1 MRNLKDTPEFHKA
14 LSEAAASTLGYKSD
28 SEESIYLSG
37 KALAELL
44 NVSPPAVSQAVK
56 NDTQLKGYYVKN
68 WAAINSRDRAV
79 GYYVPI
85 NIYQKLQGRIA
96 TGSGQSRSNPSS
108 LEVSNNGEFGELLE
122 LAGGNTTVH
131 SPTSLLPEGEDY
143 SMPVGLAGAS
153 YVFRDLLDTDK
164 PQGKA
169 FTMALITGGLAAVG
183 KLLFESNTAG
193 AAGGVAGFI
202 ISMLNIESAFTKRMW
217 ERKQRLEEQQRPK
230 RVFVPVP
237 EQKRVKKESE
247 KPTIQLVK

>member
-1 MRNLKDTPEFHKA
+1 MRDLKDTPEFHKA

-68 WAAINSRDRAV
+68 WAAINSRDRVV
-79 GYYVPI
+79 GYYVPT

-96 TGSGQSRSNPSS
+96 TGSGQNRSNPDSQN
-108 LEVSNNGEFGELLE
+108 LFDLDGMNEFAE
-122 LAGGNTTVH
+122 LAGANTNVH

-143 SMPVGLAGAS
+143 HKSVGLASAGF
-153 YVFRDLLDTDK
+153 VMRNLLDTEK

-169 FTMALITGGLAAVG
+169 FTVAALSGGLAVG
-183 KLLFESNTAG
+183 GKFVFESNSAG
-193 AAGGVAGFI
+193 VAGGVIGLLIGLLYLENPFTER
-202 ISMLNIESAFTKRMW
+202 LRERNESLQDA
-217 ERKQRLEEQQRPK
+217 QRTK
-230 RVFVPVP
+230 RVFVPVEKP
-237 EQKRVKKESE
+237 KKEPK
-247 KPTIQLVK
+247 KPTLSLIK